1 MDDNIFK
8 WVVLGA
14 MLALIVIDKA
24 RYYVG
29 RNGKKNEA
37 EILGQVLEKNRES
50 LSLIVKTS
58 NGKYLDHDRKINKNT
73 LNISHLGKKIDEN
86 TEQNKKDHALMFQ
99 KLDKRKSKR

>member
-14 MLALIVIDKA
+14 LLALIIVDKA
-24 RYYVG
+24 RYYIG

-37 EILGQVLEKNRES
+37 EILEEVLGKNREN

-86 TEQNKKDHALMFQ
+86 TEQNKKDHALMFL
-99 KLDKRKSKR
+99 KLDRRKRKS